1 MAQIVGSGSW
11 EEKIGVQMCCAIY
24 AICCLYF
31 IVIPLDAKVLK
42 FQIGSVKDCQ
52 KISRC
57 IGSVFVGHLSPF
69 GNPTARCFW
78 CLSSAEYRSGCGKE
92 GKDHNFLFL
101 QPVVPSEK
109 LNFSS
114 LQGLACL
121 RDARDLWGCFKSK
134 YPAWP
139 MSVLQLPEGGK
150 SSFRTQSGSLR
161 GYWPTTKT
169 LKTRRK
175 LNVYHEVLTSL
186 TKHCCYWGEIPPET
200 SFSQL
205 QDFFY

>member
-1 MAQIVGSGSW
+1 
-11 EEKIGVQMCCAIY
+11 MCCAIY

-134 YPAWP
+134 IQHGQCLYF
-139 MSVLQLPEGGK
+139 SYQKEGNHL
-150 SSFRTQSGSLR
+150 SELSLDPFV
-161 GYWPTTKT
+161 GIDQPQ
-169 LKTRRK
+169 
-175 LNVYHEVLTSL
+175 
-186 TKHCCYWGEIPPET
+186 KH
-200 SFSQL
+200 
-205 QDFFY
+205 